1 METKQ
6 RQRSER
12 FKRKALARWRLLA
25 TRGVSLEE
33 AALEIGVTAAELRA
47 WVRGTEDEAPL
58 LVPVQVTEDEAP
70 LLVPVQVTDVTA
82 ERRAL
87 VVFAGGLRVEGLTV
101 AEVAELVRRLS

>member
-6 RQRSER
+6 KQRSER
-12 FKRKALARWRLLA
+12 FRRKVLARWRLLA
-25 TRGVSLEE
+25 ASGVSLDQ
-33 AALEIGVTAAELRA
+33 AAFEIGVTAVELRA
-47 WVRGTEDEAPL
+47 WARG
-58 LVPVQVTEDEAP
+58 TEDEAP

-87 VVFAGGLRVEGLTV
+87 VVFAGGVRVEGLTV

>member
-6 RQRSER
+6 KQRSER

-25 TRGVSLEE
+25 TSGVSLEQ
-33 AALEIGVTAAELRA
+33 AAQDIGVTAVELRA
-47 WVRGTEDEAPL
+47 WLRGTEDEAPL
-58 LVPVQVTEDEAP
+58 FVPVQVADA
-70 LLVPVQVTDVTA
+70 TA

-87 VVFAGGLRVEGLTV
+87 VVFAGGVRVEGLTV

>member
-33 AALEIGVTAAELRA
+33 AALEIGVMAAELRA
-47 WVRGTEDEAPL
+47 WVRG
-58 LVPVQVTEDEAP
+58 TEDEAP